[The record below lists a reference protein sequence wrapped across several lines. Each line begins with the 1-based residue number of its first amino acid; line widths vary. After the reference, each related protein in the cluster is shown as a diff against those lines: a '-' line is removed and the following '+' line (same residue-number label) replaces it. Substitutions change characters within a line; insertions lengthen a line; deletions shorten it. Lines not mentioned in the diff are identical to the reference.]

1 MQNKKVEID
10 SSGFALR
17 MTRNISR
24 HIERSE
30 ISFILDFF
38 ETDSSGNGFRIARNK
53 RAYGLP
59 ISKISSFHHQ
69 DLRTLLACSE

>member
-1 MQNKKVEID
+1 
-10 SSGFALR
+10 
-17 MTRNISR
+17 MTWDISR

-30 ISFILDFF
+30 ISFVLDFF
-38 ETDSSGNGFRIARNK
+38 EIDSSVNGFRIARNK

-59 ISKISSFHHQ
+59 ISKISSFHRQ